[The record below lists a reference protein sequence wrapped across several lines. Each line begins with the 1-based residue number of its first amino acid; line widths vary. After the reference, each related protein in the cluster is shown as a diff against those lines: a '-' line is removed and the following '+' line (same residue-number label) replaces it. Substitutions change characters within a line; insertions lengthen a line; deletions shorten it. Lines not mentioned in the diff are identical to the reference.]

1 MLFYELARHLN
12 VHVDVVPF
20 DTACYATLTCT
31 VVRLVE
37 TCAPKTNVVLYYL
50 PSPPNV
56 SVPHQGFHPSTNTV
70 TRYDA
75 FVFQCE
81 LGTSA
86 SRIVPVRTKMR
97 SVLHNIQWLINDI
110 NNGLIYRVSS

>member
-1 MLFYELARHLN
+1 LN
-12 VHVDVVPF
+12 VLLDVIPF
-20 DTACYATLTCT
+20 DRACYATLTCT

-37 TCAPKTNVVLYYL
+37 PCAPKTNVVFYRL

-86 SRIVPVRTKMR
+86 SRIVPVCCKMH
-97 SVLHNIQWLINDI
+97 SVLYNSKWLITT
-110 NNGLIYRVSS
+110 LTTA